1 MPPNARPR
9 HSKRI
14 EVVRTNAAEKFRRL
28 AIKKELVGR
37 DDKPAGKGST
47 LSFSQKRGRCEYKD
61 FRLVFIAMY
70 VYCL

>member
-1 MPPNARPR
+1 MSPNARPR

-14 EVVRTNAAEKFRRL
+14 EVV

-47 LSFSQKRGRCEYKD
+47 LSFSQKRGRCEYED